1 MYIKTG
7 DKVAIIAG
15 KDKFTTDKKGVKTRT
30 TGRVIQVLRD
40 KEMVVVEGVNIAKIA
55 KKPNQ
60 NSEKGQIISKPMPIH
75 VSNVALID
83 PKTQKPTRVSFKKEN
98 SKKVRIAKSGD
109 VIK

>member
-7 DKVAIIAG
+7 DKVVIIAG

-40 KEMVVVEGVNIAKIA
+40 KDMVVVEGVNIATIA
-55 KKPNQ
+55 KKPNRT
-60 NSEKGQIISKPMPIH
+60 SEKGQIISKPMPIH

-83 PKTQKPTRVSFKKEN
+83 PKTQKPTRVSFKQEN
-98 SKKVRIAKSGD
+98 GKKVRIAKSGD
-109 VIK
+109 AIK